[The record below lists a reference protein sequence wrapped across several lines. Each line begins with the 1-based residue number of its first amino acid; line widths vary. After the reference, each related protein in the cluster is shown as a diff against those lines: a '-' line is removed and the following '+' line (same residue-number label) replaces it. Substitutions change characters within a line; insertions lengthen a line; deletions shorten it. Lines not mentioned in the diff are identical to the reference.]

1 MRFVQLLNEITTCR
15 SELKKTAQALV
26 RVDPELFPSPENVNR
41 SLVDLTASEIRA
53 AATKKSTKSQPNW
66 DWGHVSTTVSSR
78 LDNFSFLNDPPTP
91 TVCAPMRDIAA
102 HLTVLQGEPLASPT
116 LAVLCRSFYEEEKWQ
131 RALTIHLNNNSEW
144 ASSVTV
150 TMVSLAA
157 TTVCIHS
164 TQNRLPN
171 MIY

>member
-1 MRFVQLLNEITTCR
+1 M
-15 SELKKTAQALV
+15 
-26 RVDPELFPSPENVNR
+26 
-41 SLVDLTASEIRA
+41 DLTASEIRA
-53 AATKKSTKSQPNW
+53 VAKKRSAKKTQQNW
-66 DWGHVSTTVSSR
+66 DRNHVSTTISNR
-78 LDNFSFLNDPPTP
+78 LDDLSFLNDPPTAA
-91 TVCAPMRDIAA
+91 VCAHMYNVITR
-102 HLTVLQGEPLASPT
+102 LTVLQGEPVASPA
-116 LAVLCRSFYEEEKWQ
+116 LAILCRSFYEEEKWQ